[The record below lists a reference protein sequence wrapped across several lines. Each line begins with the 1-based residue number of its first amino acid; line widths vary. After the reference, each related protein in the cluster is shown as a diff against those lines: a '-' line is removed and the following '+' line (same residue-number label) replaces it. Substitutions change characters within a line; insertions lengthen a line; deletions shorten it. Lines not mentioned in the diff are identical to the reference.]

1 MPLRRAIHVMIVA
14 LLALVA
20 SGMLTTP
27 AHGTLVRG
35 PHDHHHTAS
44 AVTFAD
50 SLLLQGNWGHPGLG
64 DLNQDGTVDFSDQL
78 ILSGSY
84 ASALP
89 RGLGLSTDG
98 NVIGF
103 TGHVFD
109 AETGLLLARLRVHDA
124 VVLGRWLSRDP
135 AGFVDGMNLYVYVR
149 GNPLV
154 WWDPLGVWSLSGWW
168 RDLREGAAA
177 LISGDA
183 GVSAWQANDQAMLE
197 RHRALAQSDDPVVRA
212 ASERMAG
219 SLERGIDETSRAV
232 TDFHQAR
239 AEAAVAIATA
249 PVGGTAA
256 LAIGVA
262 HGCVNA
268 AIDVSQG
275 QYANAV
281 MGVVPG
287 AGGAAVSRIMSRAG
301 PGALGALA
309 RPVARQADE
318 VAGAGRGVQPFQVGR
333 YGDLQAAS
341 RVGDDL
347 ALHHAGQ
354 QHPMRQII
362 PGYNPHTAPVM
373 SLPTAQ
379 HRRIPN
385 LSGPYGGTA
394 RDLLARD
401 IRNMRAYTDAP
412 NSGLRELI
420 ELNRQMYPGAFA
432 K

>member
-20 SGMLTTP
+20 SGITTTP

-154 WWDPLGVWSLSGWW
+154 WWCRMPSRIVSRRYAMIRQGSLSHFHCA
-168 RDLREGAAA
+168 LRVKR
-177 LISGDA
+177 SGK
-183 GVSAWQANDQAMLE
+183 
-197 RHRALAQSDDPVVRA
+197 
-212 ASERMAG
+212 
-219 SLERGIDETSRAV
+219 T
-232 TDFHQAR
+232 
-239 AEAAVAIATA
+239 
-249 PVGGTAA
+249 
-256 LAIGVA
+256 
-262 HGCVNA
+262 
-268 AIDVSQG
+268 
-275 QYANAV
+275 
-281 MGVVPG
+281 
-287 AGGAAVSRIMSRAG
+287 
-301 PGALGALA
+301 
-309 RPVARQADE
+309 
-318 VAGAGRGVQPFQVGR
+318 
-333 YGDLQAAS
+333 
-341 RVGDDL
+341 
-347 ALHHAGQ
+347 
-354 QHPMRQII
+354 
-362 PGYNPHTAPVM
+362 
-373 SLPTAQ
+373 
-379 HRRIPN
+379 
-385 LSGPYGGTA
+385 
-394 RDLLARD
+394 
-401 IRNMRAYTDAP
+401 
-412 NSGLRELI
+412 
-420 ELNRQMYPGAFA
+420 
-432 K
+432 